1 MGKLTGF
8 KEFERKNY
16 NKRSVE
22 ERIKD
27 YKDVYIPLNEE
38 EIKEQAAR
46 CMSCGTPFC
55 NWGCPL
61 GNIAPDWNDMVYNN
75 QWEKAYK
82 RLTLTNNFPEFTG
95 RVCPALCEAACT
107 LGINRKAVS
116 VREIEQTIIE
126 RAFKE
131 GWVKANPPKVRT
143 GKKVAVVGSGPAGL
157 AAAAELNSAGHE
169 VTVFEKSEKIGGL
182 LRYGI
187 PDFKLEKHVI
197 DRRIDVMKEEG
208 ITFKT
213 GVEVGVDVNSKE
225 LLNKFDAII
234 LTGGSS
240 VPRDLKAEGRE
251 IKGVH
256 FAMEYLSQQNKKVSK
271 EKFDEEEINAKG
283 KNVVVIGGG
292 DTGSD
297 CVGTAVRQGAKKV
310 YQFEIMSKP
319 PEQRDDTMPWP
330 TYPRILKTTT
340 SHEEGCERDWN
351 VLTNAFL
358 GEDGKLKKL
367 LCSKVEW
374 TEDENGRM
382 NMIEVP
388 NSEFEI
394 EAELVLLAM
403 GFLHPKQEGM
413 LEELELKLD
422 ARGNVSTDENGM
434 TSVEG
439 VFSAGDMR
447 TGQSLVVKCIHDG
460 RVVAKSVDEYLMGDS
475 FLRG

>member
-16 NKRSVE
+16 NKRSVK

-27 YKDVYIPLNEE
+27 YKEVYIPLNEE

-46 CMSCGTPFC
+46 CMDCGTPFC

-61 GNIAPDWNDMVYNN
+61 GNIAPDWNDMIYNN

-116 VREIEQTIIE
+116 VREIELTIIE
-126 RAFKE
+126 RAFEE
-131 GWVKANPPKVRT
+131 GWVKSNSPKVRT
-143 GKKVAVVGSGPAGL
+143 GKKAVVVGSGPAGL

-197 DRRIDVMKEEG
+197 DRRVAVMKEEG

-213 GVEVGVDVNSKE
+213 GIEVGVDVKSKE
-225 LLNKFDAII
+225 LLDKFDAVI

-251 IKGVH
+251 LKGVH
-256 FAMEYLSQQNKKVSK
+256 FAMEYLSQQNKKVSN

-297 CVGTAVRQGAKKV
+297 CVGTAVRQGAQKV
-310 YQFEIMSKP
+310 YQFEIMPKP
-319 PEQRDDTMPWP
+319 LEERDDTMPWP
-330 TYPRILKTTT
+330 TYPKILKTTT

-351 VLTNAFL
+351 VLTKAFL

-382 NMIEVP
+382 KMAEVP

-394 EAELVLLAM
+394 EAELVLLSM

-413 LEELELKLD
+413 LQELGLKLD
-422 ARGNVSTDENGM
+422 ARGNVSSDESGM

-439 VFSAGDMR
+439 VFSAGDMK

-460 RVVAKSVDEYLMGDS
+460 RMVAKSVDEYLMGDS

>member
-1 MGKLTGF
+1 
-8 KEFERKNY
+8 
-16 NKRSVE
+16 
-22 ERIKD
+22 
-27 YKDVYIPLNEE
+27 
-38 EIKEQAAR
+38 
-46 CMSCGTPFC
+46 
-55 NWGCPL
+55 
-61 GNIAPDWNDMVYNN
+61 
-75 QWEKAYK
+75 
-82 RLTLTNNFPEFTG
+82 
-95 RVCPALCEAACT
+95 
-107 LGINRKAVS
+107 
-116 VREIEQTIIE
+116 
-126 RAFKE
+126 
-131 GWVKANPPKVRT
+131 
-143 GKKVAVVGSGPAGL
+143 
-157 AAAAELNSAGHE
+157 
-169 VTVFEKSEKIGGL
+169 
-182 LRYGI
+182 
-187 PDFKLEKHVI
+187 
-197 DRRIDVMKEEG
+197 
-208 ITFKT
+208 
-213 GVEVGVDVNSKE
+213 
-225 LLNKFDAII
+225 
-234 LTGGSS
+234 
-240 VPRDLKAEGRE
+240 
-251 IKGVH
+251 
-256 FAMEYLSQQNKKVSK
+256 MEYLSQQNKKVSK

-310 YQFEIMSKP
+310 YQFEIMPKP
-319 PEQRDDTMPWP
+319 PEERDDTMPWP

-351 VLTNAFL
+351 VLTKAFL

-382 NMIEVP
+382 NMVEIP